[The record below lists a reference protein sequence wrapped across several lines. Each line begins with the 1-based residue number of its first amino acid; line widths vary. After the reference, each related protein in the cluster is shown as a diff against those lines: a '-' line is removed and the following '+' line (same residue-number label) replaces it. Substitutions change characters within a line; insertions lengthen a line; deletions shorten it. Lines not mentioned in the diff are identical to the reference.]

1 MGLTWWSRRSLAAW
15 YGEEGVGLPP
25 ARPQQRVAGGYSQT
39 HINQT
44 SPPAQPLHSTPHLL
58 PLSPSLSTPVLSLS
72 LSLFLSL
79 SLPLFFFSLS
89 LPPPSFS
96 LSLSLF
102 LSLSLPLSLSI
113 SL

>member
-79 SLPLFFFSLS
+79 SLPLF
-89 LPPPSFS
+89 SFS
-96 LSLSLF
+96 PPYTLFVLSVSLA
-102 LSLSLPLSLSI
+102 LLACAS
-113 SL
+113 